1 MSDLPKK
8 FKELIE
14 RFCEEEGLILT
25 IRDSESKS
33 HRSYHIHDE
42 SGQISFSILIS
53 KGLDKQELNDKT
65 LGRYKDAVS
74 GQLPRMTASDAL
86 KTVHNLIK
94 LIELLMNL

>member
-14 RFCEEEGLILT
+14 DFCKEEGLLYT
-25 IRDSESKS
+25 VRDSDTKN

-42 SGQISFSILIS
+42 SGQISFSLVIS
-53 KGLDKQELNDKT
+53 TGLEKQDLDDKALRR
-65 LGRYKDAVS
+65 LKDAVS
-74 GQLPRMTASDAL
+74 GQLSKMTASDAL
-86 KTVHNLIK
+86 KTVHNFIR